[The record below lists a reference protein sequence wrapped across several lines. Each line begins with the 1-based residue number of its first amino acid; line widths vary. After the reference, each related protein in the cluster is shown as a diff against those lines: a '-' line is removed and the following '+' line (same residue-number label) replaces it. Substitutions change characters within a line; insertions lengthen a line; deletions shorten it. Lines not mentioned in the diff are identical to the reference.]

1 MKKVIWIVIA
11 TLLTISLTDCG
22 HNINKQGN
30 KENISTS
37 NKMDIY
43 TTVFAFQ
50 SFADQIWGKY
60 VNVKSI
66 YSTGPDIHT
75 FEPMSL

>member
-1 MKKVIWIVIA
+1 MIWIVIA

-50 SFADQIWGKY
+50 SFADQI
-60 VNVKSI
+60 
-66 YSTGPDIHT
+66 
-75 FEPMSL
+75 